1 LDILNKH
8 LSKCDKI
15 VLNLP
20 KEIQEGLKELINY
33 IVKRKK

>member
-1 LDILNKH
+1 M
-8 LSKCDKI
+8 I

-20 KEIQEGLKELINY
+20 QEIQEGLKELINY